1 MGLLTD
7 LLFGSADSSASL
19 KKKTDKP
26 KKSNFEK
33 DYNEYYQS
41 VYDDAMTGD
50 EAAQEEMRDEFGD
63 DWEGEY

>member
-19 KKKTDKP
+19 KNKTDKP